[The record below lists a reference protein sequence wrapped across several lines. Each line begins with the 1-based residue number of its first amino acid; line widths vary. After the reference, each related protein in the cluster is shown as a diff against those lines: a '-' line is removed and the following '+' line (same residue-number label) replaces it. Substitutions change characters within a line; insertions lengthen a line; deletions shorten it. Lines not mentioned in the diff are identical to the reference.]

1 MLQRVDLS
9 RVIICEFNQHQ
20 VIYLKERNGMRE
32 LPVVIG
38 LFEATTIDRKLRRL
52 PSERPLTH
60 DLFRQAV
67 GALGG
72 EIESVEIYKVEGQTF
87 FAHLKIRQDN
97 KLVLLDA
104 RPSDALALA
113 YCYDPPLPI
122 FVQEEVMEAA
132 GQ

>member
-1 MLQRVDLS
+1 MLRQVDLS

-20 VIYLKERNGMRE
+20 VIYLKERNGSRE

-60 DLFRQAV
+60 DLFCHAV
-67 GALGG
+67 AALGG
-72 EIESVEIYKVEGQTF
+72 TCEAVEIYKVEGQTF
-87 FAHLKIRQDN
+87 FSHLKIRQGN
-97 KLVLLDA
+97 KLLLLDS

-113 YCYDPPLPI
+113 LCYNPPLPI
-122 FVQEEVMEAA
+122 FVQEEVMETAA
-132 GQ
+132 H